1 MGTHPIF
8 ESDFDCLT
16 ERTDKMSPG
25 AGGKKSDNMML
36 NFMLGGV
43 SGGISKTCVAPIER
57 VKLLLQNQAAS
68 HHMAQS
74 GHKPYTGMVNCFVR
88 IPKEEGF
95 AALWRGNL
103 ANIIRYFPTQ
113 AISLSV
119 KDKYQAM
126 LPNYNKNTEFWKF
139 FGKMLFT
146 GGMAGATALCFV
158 YPLDFA
164 RTRMGVDIGKSAAER
179 QFKGIGDCVSQIY
192 RADGLVGLYRGFGI
206 SLIGIIVFRACFF
219 GSYDT
224 MKAMAYDD
232 PKQAP
237 IYMAFAFGFA
247 AETVAGIVAYPID
260 TVRRRLMM
268 QSGVPV
274 EERIYKGTTDCA
286 RKVFEAEGTQGF
298 FKGAGSNVLRGLGG
312 AIVLAVYDEFKKH
325 LY

>member
-1 MGTHPIF
+1 
-8 ESDFDCLT
+8 
-16 ERTDKMSPG
+16 MSPG
-25 AGGKKSDNMML
+25 AKQSDNML
-36 NFMLGGV
+36 VNFMLGGV

-68 HHMAQS
+68 HHMAKS
-74 GHKPYTGMVNCFVR
+74 GHKPYTGMINCFTRVA
-88 IPKEEGF
+88 KEEGF
-95 AALWRGNL
+95 TALWRGNL

-113 AISLSV
+113 AISLSC

-164 RTRMGVDIGKSAAER
+164 RTRMGVDIGKSASER
-179 QFKGIGDCVSQIY
+179 QFKGIFDCVSQIHK
-192 RADGLVGLYRGFGI
+192 ADGFIGLYRGFGI
-206 SLIGIIVFRACFF
+206 SLFGIIVFRACFF

-224 MKAMAYDD
+224 MKALAYDD
-232 PKQAP
+232 PKTAP

-247 AETVAGIVAYPID
+247 AETIAGLVAYPID
-260 TVRRRLMM
+260 TIRRRLMM

-274 EERIYKGTTDCA
+274 EERMYKGTFDCYS
-286 RKVFEAEGTQGF
+286 KTLKNEGGAAF

-325 LY
+325 L